1 MNLGQ
6 WIDCYWPW
14 NGQKTTGLLMILGR
28 IEVNQFQLKIE
39 TVLAI
44 EPLHV
49 SKRFS
54 TAPRI
59 LILKHGPEWQRQRK
73 WNVYPEVKDAED
85 SLLSQQAWK
94 VKMRVD
100 KNRTI

>member
-1 MNLGQ
+1 M
-6 WIDCYWPW
+6 
-14 NGQKTTGLLMILGR
+14 
-28 IEVNQFQLKIE
+28 KIE
-39 TVLAI
+39 TALTI
-44 EPLHV
+44 ESLHV
-49 SKRFS
+49 SKLFS
-54 TAPRI
+54 TARRI
-59 LILKHGPEWQRQRK
+59 LILKYGPEWQRQRK